1 MKKNTLTKEE
11 SKAAMETQMPIRHDA
26 SQQPPIVDENF
37 HDTKAIARVSTFKQ
51 LAKIA
56 TSSRLAIGG
65 NAQWIQ
71 PGKLFNPDYEGGLI
85 SPPFYITKA
94 FAYVSKKGYGDRFG
108 IEFVLSN
115 GAMYMTSFPLKDGD
129 ITRNNL
135 IAMFKEPGAPP
146 VGPFEIV
153 MLPTNK
159 GNDYYSLVACE
170 SRKQTDEPEIPFVA
184 IDEDIP
190 F

>member
-1 MKKNTLTKEE
+1 MKKNAITKEE
-11 SKAAMETQMPIRHDA
+11 SKAAMEMQAPI
-26 SQQPPIVDENF
+26 QPPVVDENR
-37 HDTKAIARVSTFKQ
+37 HETKAIARVSTFKQ

-65 NAQWIQ
+65 NSQWIQ
-71 PGKLFNPDYEGGLI
+71 PEKLFSPEYEGGLI
-85 SPPFYITKA
+85 SPPFFITKA
-94 FAYVSKKGYGDRFG
+94 FAYVSKKGFGDRFG
-108 IEFVLSN
+108 IEIVLSN

-129 ITRNNL
+129 IVRNSL
-135 IAMFKEPGAPP
+135 IAMFKEPNAPP
-146 VGPFEIV
+146 VGPFEIAK
-153 MLPTNK
+153 LPTNK

-170 SRKQTDEPEIPFVA
+170 SRKQTEEPEIPFVA